1 MSPSDPEVFLGAIR
15 LREYIKSRACL
26 RQHVCGSTTYS
37 ESVYRQTSFTH
48 LSKSS
53 VGVRLLDKMHQED
66 STVRHTPFLFVVCA
80 QDAVL
85 NMSLLHVSCLH
96 AQQGKGRQDGRMNH
110 ESTATEVRFSLRL
123 SSAHDDGTHIR
134 NEHKNRGNGLA
145 CFRQNEVQ
153 SQKHREVRTNS
164 CRTAEGQSTR
174 HLKTQ
179 IRRTNSYRLDVVRP
193 HQLQQAVFS
202 L

>member
-1 MSPSDPEVFLGAIR
+1 
-15 LREYIKSRACL
+15 
-26 RQHVCGSTTYS
+26 
-37 ESVYRQTSFTH
+37 
-48 LSKSS
+48 
-53 VGVRLLDKMHQED
+53 MHQED

-202 L
+202 LWEIRTVESTRGARSLCHKHYHWSRTKRSKNMTVAYNLRARQ